1 MQLSMAEFF
10 ECFLVLQL
18 NLSTTKF
25 KMPETN
31 MFSYYVT
38 SGRGTSVN
46 FGDVCT
52 SKGLKTWT
60 YLRMKLM
67 KIGTPSKADTLEIT
81 LCSRKKV
88 KKSMNV
94 ATLFRLYGPVHTNPF
109 SNENGAVLLRI
120 RQSFTLQH
128 RKRSP
133 KTEPFEN
140 ALQSGA
146 IWKRCVLKRC
156 FLVWTRK
163 RCYLKT
169 VTSSK

>member
-1 MQLSMAEFF
+1 MAEFF
-10 ECFLVLQL
+10 ECLLVLQL
-18 NLSTTKF
+18 NLNTTKF
-25 KMPETN
+25 KVPETY
-31 MFSYYVT
+31 MLTYSAT
-38 SGRGTSVN
+38 SRRGTFVN
-46 FGDVCT
+46 FEDMCT

-67 KIGTPSKADTLEIT
+67 KIGPPFKAHTLEIT
-81 LCSRKKV
+81 LCSRKTV
-88 KKSMNV
+88 KNSMNV
-94 ATLFRLYGPVHTNPF
+94 STLFRLYGPVHTIPF

-120 RQSFTLQH
+120 RQSSTLQR

-169 VTSSK
+169 VPSSK